1 MEPAQMLGGNIILAL
16 PFAKLH
22 HRNLSLFRECIH
34 GRDKAFADRVHQGA
48 GNKRV
53 SAMVAEEPDHAQFP
67 LQLRYV
73 HVQVHP
79 VDSLDL
85 QADVIGKHFRY
96 ASWYAHFRLRYDF
109 DLSGSTAASAA
120 YILGENCSQFS
131 IVDRSLVSL
140 YPLPS
145 RNNEVHL
152 VGLRRSLVRSYL
164 SCVLGANRLSRI
176 G

>member
-22 HRNLSLFRECIH
+22 HRNLSLFREYLH
-34 GRDKAFADRVHQGA
+34 RRDKVFADRVHQGA
-48 GNKRV
+48 GNKPV
-53 SAMVAEEPDHAQFP
+53 SSMVAEEPDHAQFP

-120 YILGENCSQFS
+120 YILRRELFAVLPC
-131 IVDRSLVSL
+131 RPEPCL
-140 YPLPS
+140 PLPAAFTEQQRTS
-145 RNNEVHL
+145 
-152 VGLRRSLVRSYL
+152 RRSEAEPR
-164 SCVLGANRLSRI
+164 
-176 G
+176 